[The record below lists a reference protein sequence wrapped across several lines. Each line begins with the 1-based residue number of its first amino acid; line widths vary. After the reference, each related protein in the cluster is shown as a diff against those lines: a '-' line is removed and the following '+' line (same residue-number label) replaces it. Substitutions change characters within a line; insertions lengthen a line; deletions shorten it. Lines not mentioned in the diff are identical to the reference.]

1 MPITRKEIINW
12 QLKVCDYYLEA
23 IYHQLQKQLINQ
35 PILHADETPYTVLES
50 EASKTYYWT
59 FLSGKH
65 EEKGITLY
73 HHGSRKGQEAADF
86 LKGFKGYLHCD
97 QYQGYKQL
105 PDVTLVGCW
114 AHARRKFSDA
124 APTRASE
131 VSLAQTG
138 IIYCDQMFRL
148 ERSWEQLTSDERKNR
163 RKAELRPLMDECF
176 TWCKDNQ
183 LKTLPNSKLGIA
195 FAYCLNHEE
204 AFRNVLKDG
213 NLALSNNLAER
224 SIKSVVMG
232 RKNWLFSQSYEGAK
246 SSAIIMSIIETAKRH
261 NLNTEK
267 YFNYL
272 LERLPQDATVTDE
285 TILEAYL
292 PWAKEVQE
300 YCK

>member
-1 MPITRKEIINW
+1 M
-12 QLKVCDYYLEA
+12 
-23 IYHQLQKQLINQ
+23 
-35 PILHADETPYTVLES
+35 
-50 EASKTYYWT
+50 
-59 FLSGKH
+59 
-65 EEKGITLY
+65 
-73 HHGSRKGQEAADF
+73 
-86 LKGFKGYLHCD
+86 HCD

-124 APTRASE
+124 APTRDSE

-163 RKAELRPLMDECF
+163 RKAELRPLMDEFF

-272 LERLPQDATVTDE
+272 LERLPQDATLTDE

>member
-1 MPITRKEIINW
+1 MAQE
-12 QLKVCDYYLEA
+12 KV
-23 IYHQLQKQLINQ
+23 K
-35 PILHADETPYTVLES
+35 
-50 EASKTYYWT
+50 K
-59 FLSGKH
+59 
-65 EEKGITLY
+65 
-73 HHGSRKGQEAADF
+73 
-86 LKGFKGYLHCD
+86 
-97 QYQGYKQL
+97 
-105 PDVTLVGCW
+105 
-114 AHARRKFSDA
+114 
-124 APTRASE
+124 
-131 VSLAQTG
+131 
-138 IIYCDQMFRL
+138 
-148 ERSWEQLTSDERKNR
+148 QLTSDERKNR
-163 RKAELRPLMDECF
+163 RKAELRPLMDEFF

-272 LERLPQDATVTDE
+272 LERLPQEATLTDE